1 MCVCVYICIFFF
13 FQVLSVL
20 DSNYHIFNDV
30 KKSSVPLPTEKRLC
44 DHSLVRASE
53 YKEKIS
59 ICVPYIGISL
69 IDSYPQVIEL
79 ATFLF
84 YFWISSPS
92 LFLLIIILFL

>member
-1 MCVCVYICIFFF
+1 MY

-30 KKSSVPLPTEKRLC
+30 KKSSVPHTTEKRLY
-44 DHSLVRASE
+44 DNNLVRASE

-59 ICVPYIGISL
+59 IFVPYIGISL

-79 ATFLF
+79 ATLF
-84 YFWISSPS
+84 SGS
-92 LFLLIIILFL
+92 LFPIMISVNHTFFL